1 MRTVIVA
8 GKGVCMAQVKTG
20 SRADRESLR
29 AAMLAQ
35 GCGIDEI
42 AAEMRARW
50 GFALRAAYRHA
61 NGLTL
66 DQAAERC
73 NTVANDADARISGS
87 RVSDWEGWPHSGRR
101 PSAFNLVVL
110 AKSYGTQPRRLISP
124 DEWESLDE
132 RERLIL
138 EELGHSHDEPTSRGA
153 EQARPSERN
162 GVVPTDER
170 VTGQSSPATLTAA
183 AARDSLAFA
192 SWAESSNVT
201 ASTLEHLSYEL
212 CRIAVNYVHA
222 PLLPLFG
229 DLMGLRGLAFELLRN
244 GRQHPTQA
252 RELFFLAGTSCV
264 LLAHASQNLGDSASA
279 MAQVRAALT
288 CAEQADHHGLRAW
301 AHGTAALIAEWTH
314 QHRRAVE
321 FAQRGQPFAPTA
333 DSRVRLASLEAR
345 AAARTGDRSLALDA
359 LGRAARARDLA
370 ARQDKLDEFGGLL
383 TFPVPKQHYYAGSTY
398 ALLGEAQPA
407 QENALL
413 AIGMY
418 ETGPL
423 EQRSYG
429 DEALARLD
437 VTTAR
442 LALGDLDGA
451 GEALRP
457 VLDLLP
463 ERRIEQLAVGL
474 SRVRSALAVP
484 RYARAQIAREITQEV
499 DQYQAESAA
508 HSLLLAR

>member
-1 MRTVIVA
+1 
-8 GKGVCMAQVKTG
+8 MAQAKPG
-20 SRADRESLR
+20 SRADREALR

-35 GCGIDEI
+35 GREIDEI
-42 AAEMRARW
+42 AAEMRVRW

-87 RVSDWEGWPHSGRR
+87 RVSDWEGWPHTGRR

-110 AKSYGTQPRRLISP
+110 AKSYGTQPRRLISLQ
-124 DEWESLDE
+124 EWEELDE

-138 EELGHSHDEPTSRGA
+138 DELGRAHGEQKPRAGDKGRRAERTGGIPTKEPTPNP
-153 EQARPSERN
+153 PS
-162 GVVPTDER
+162 P
-170 VTGQSSPATLTAA
+170 PTLTVA

-192 SWAESSNVT
+192 RWAESSNVS
-201 ASTLEHLSYEL
+201 ASILDHLSYEL

-229 DLMGLRGLAFELLRN
+229 DLVELRGFAFELLRN
-244 GRQHPTQA
+244 GRQHPSQA
-252 RELFFLAGTSCV
+252 RELFFLAGTCCV
-264 LLAHASQNLGDSASA
+264 LLAHASQDLGDSASA

-288 CAEQADHHGLRAW
+288 CAEQADHNGLRAW
-301 AHGTAALIAEWTH
+301 AHGTAALISQWTH

-321 FAQRGQPFAPTA
+321 FAQRGQLFAPTA

-345 AAARTGDRSLALDA
+345 AAARSGDRGLALDA

-370 ARQDKLDEFGGLL
+370 TGQDTLEEFGGLL
-383 TFPVPKQHYYAGSTY
+383 SFPVPKQHYYAGSIY

-407 QENALL
+407 QDNALL

-418 ETGPL
+418 ESGPI

-442 LALGDLDGA
+442 LTLGDLEGA
-451 GEALRP
+451 QEALRP
-457 VLDLLP
+457 VLLLPP
-463 ERRIEQLAVGL
+463 ERRIEQLTLGL
-474 SRVRSALAVP
+474 ARVRSALAVP
-484 RYARAQIAREITQEV
+484 RYARAQTARQITQEV
-499 DQYQAESAA
+499 DCYQAESAA
-508 HSLLLAR
+508 HSLLLTR